1 MSLAN
6 ILDVCLED
14 IQSGAATIEDCLARY
29 PEHAP
34 ELEPLLEMAV
44 FLERAAPPKPA
55 PAFKAALRRQ
65 LMDAPIPESNAA
77 PAPAVS
83 AGVPGDRR
91 PLAPP
96 VPAWAGLT
104 GLRAAWGRLSQA
116 MWGGQGWLTGWAPRL
131 VTGAALLF
139 FLTVWLSTTT
149 FAAGS
154 LPGEPL
160 YSVKR
165 AGEQVR
171 LVLALNPFDRAQ
183 LHARLAVQRLQE
195 AEALAARGQTAQA
208 NALVQEAQREQAQAV
223 ALGLQITIV
232 EPTATPA
239 PPTSDLPASGGLS
252 AYPSPSATAPRP
264 TVTLAPSATLTRI
277 APIGVPTH
285 SIQEGPASVATATSV
300 PPSPVPPA
308 TNTPT
313 AVLPLPTRT
322 AVIVVAAASYPSP
335 TSPPLAYPVPPSPTA
350 APPTDTPVSRPPQP
364 TARPLASATK
374 TPGSVISNPGASAT
388 PTPPPSATPTPQ
400 PRPQRTPVPIPSRTP
415 LPATATSVPVSPAPP
430 SPAPPSPGP
439 TGTSGPA
446 ASPTPAPPI
455 APSATPATADAATDT
470 PAPPPA
476 PTQGATPQPT
486 KTP

>member
-65 LMDAPIPESNAA
+65 LMDAPIPESTPATAPALSGGVNGHGSLRPAA
-77 PAPAVS
+77 PQAAAV
-83 AGVPGDRR
+83 G
-91 PLAPP
+91 L
-96 VPAWAGLT
+96 AGLRSVWARVIQSLSG
-104 GLRAAWGRLSQA
+104 GLA
-116 MWGGQGWLTGWAPRL
+116 GWAPRL

-165 AGEQVR
+165 ASEQVR
-171 LVLALNPFDRAQ
+171 LALALNPFDRAQ
-183 LHARLAVQRLQE
+183 LHARLAAQRLQE
-195 AEALAARGQTAQA
+195 AEALAARGQTTEAEG
-208 NALVQEAQREQAQAV
+208 LIQEAKREQAQAV

-239 PPTSDLPASGGLS
+239 PPTPSSSGLS

-264 TVTLAPSATLTRI
+264 TLTLAPSATLTRI
-277 APIGVPTH
+277 APIGVPT
-285 SIQEGPASVATATSV
+285 QRFLDGPASVASATAAPPSPV
-300 PPSPVPPA
+300 PPSPVPLVTA
-308 TNTPT
+308 T

-322 AVIVVAAASYPSP
+322 AVVAVAAASYPSP
-335 TSPPLAYPVPPSPTA
+335 TAPPPAYPVPPSPTA
-350 APPTDTPVSRPPQP
+350 APPTDTPISRPPQP
-364 TARPLASATK
+364 TARPLASATN

-400 PRPQRTPVPIPSRTP
+400 PRPQRTPVPLPTRTSP
-415 LPATATSVPVSPAPP
+415 PPTETSAPAPTSAPTATSRPP
-430 SPAPPSPGP
+430 
-439 TGTSGPA
+439 
-446 ASPTPAPPI
+446 ASPTPAPPQ
-455 APSATPATADAATDT
+455 APSATPVASEAATDT

-476 PTQGATPQPT
+476 PTQGATPRPT
-486 KTP
+486 ATP